1 MELLAPAG
9 SPAHLIAAL
18 DAGADAVYLGG
29 KRFSARK
36 FAGNFSD
43 EEMKEAVRMAHG
55 KGASV
60 YVTLNTLIGDMENKA
75 LADYLQFL
83 GTISIDGKSAGTM
96 KTNLGGKLS
105 VSVELEGADKV
116 AIKVEKR

>member
-43 EEMKEAVRMAHG
+43 EEMKEAVRTAHG
-55 KGASV
+55 KGATCHVLRGEQQYAPHQGSWRSGYPPAPGNDQV
-60 YVTLNTLIGDMENKA
+60 VPAHPYR
-75 LADYLQFL
+75 Y
-83 GTISIDGKSAGTM
+83 
-96 KTNLGGKLS
+96 
-105 VSVELEGADKV
+105 
-116 AIKVEKR
+116 R

>member
-60 YVTLNTLIGDMENKA
+60 YVTLNTLIGDMEIR
-75 LADYLQFL
+75 LSQS
-83 GTISIDGKSAGTM
+83 ISSF
-96 KTNLGGKLS
+96 
-105 VSVELEGADKV
+105 
-116 AIKVEKR
+116 